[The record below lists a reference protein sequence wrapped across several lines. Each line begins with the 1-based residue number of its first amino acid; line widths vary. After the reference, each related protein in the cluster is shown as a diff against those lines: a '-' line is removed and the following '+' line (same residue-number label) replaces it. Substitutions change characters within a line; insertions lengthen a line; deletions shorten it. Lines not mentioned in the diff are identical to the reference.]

1 MYAVVE
7 GDVVMY
13 LVIFTLLI
21 SFYIFN
27 QLFNVPILSYFIG
40 LLAVASLIISLKRAN
55 GLYLKTGVVFL
66 SIGLVLF
73 FLSDQPLHTFFLH
86 FHSMLGLISLFFM
99 LPFIHS
105 LIHVGHFDTQLNKLL
120 TLHTTST
127 KQLYQKSS
135 FVTHILGMFLNIATI
150 PLLYTSLKPS
160 LVSLK
165 EDVRQNIYTRNLLRS
180 YALCLSWS
188 PVEVLVSVTIDAT
201 KLKYYQIAPVTFCL
215 MLIVLMTDWI
225 LFSRKSKQLP
235 SIVQLKD
242 ARTTPKRIK
251 RKTLQFALMLMSFI
265 TLVSLIDTWI
275 GKGYLFTVVLTIV
288 PFSLLFSYVIKKRKQ
303 YIAVS
308 VPHWKERTVHL
319 SNYMCLFLSA
329 GFFVDMLIV
338 TNSMKP
344 VQALMM
350 SISSHAIWVYCVIGL
365 YFLIT
370 ALCGF
375 HPLVSLALL
384 ISMMAPV
391 LHELPAL
398 PIAIMLIT
406 AGTSTV
412 MFSPFNVSVSL
423 LADLMKVNPYR
434 ITRWN
439 IWFAVFYISMGFMC
453 ATVITVI
460 FYS

>member
-1 MYAVVE
+1 
-7 GDVVMY
+7 MY
-13 LVIFTLLI
+13 LLVFTLLI
-21 SFYIFN
+21 SLYIVH
-27 QLFNVPILSYFIG
+27 QLFPAPILSYFVG
-40 LLAVASLIISLKRAN
+40 LLAAASLTISFKKAN
-55 GLYLKTGVVFL
+55 GLYLKTGAVFL
-66 SIGLVLF
+66 IIGLFLF
-73 FLSDQPLHTFFLH
+73 FLSGQPLHTFFLH
-86 FHSMLGLISLFFM
+86 FHSMLGLLSLFFM

-120 TLHTTST
+120 TLRTTSSN
-127 KQLYQKSS
+127 QLYRKSS

-160 LVSLK
+160 LESLK
-165 EDVRQNIYTRNLLRS
+165 ERVKQHLYTRNLLRS

-201 KLKYYQIAPVTFCL
+201 KLKYYQIAPITFGL
-215 MLIVLMTDWI
+215 MVVVLAIDWM
-225 LFSRKSKQLP
+225 LFSRQSKRLP
-235 SIVQLKD
+235 NIIQSSETN
-242 ARTTPKRIK
+242 ANPHRIK
-251 RKTLQFALMLMSFI
+251 RKTLQLAFMLLGFM
-265 TLVSLIDTWI
+265 TVVSLVDAWF
-275 GKGYLFTVVLTIV
+275 GKGYLFAVVLTII
-288 PFSLLFSYVIKKRKQ
+288 PFALLFSSVIKKRKQ

-308 VPHWKERTVHL
+308 VPHWKERTRQL

-329 GFFVDMLIV
+329 GFFVDMLLA
-338 TNSMKP
+338 TNSMQP
-344 VQALMM
+344 IQAFIV
-350 SISSHAIWVYCVIGL
+350 SISDHDIWVYCVIGL

-384 ISMMAPV
+384 VSMMAPV
-391 LHELPAL
+391 IPELPAL
-398 PIAIMLIT
+398 PIAIMLIV

-439 IWFAVFYISMGFMC
+439 IWFASLYISMGIAC
-453 ATVITVI
+453 AAIITVI
-460 FYS
+460 FYT

>member
-1 MYAVVE
+1 MY
-7 GDVVMY
+7 VMIY
-13 LVIFTLLI
+13 TLLI
-21 SFYIFN
+21 SFYIVN
-27 QLFNVPILSYFIG
+27 QLFPAPILSYFVG
-40 LLAVASLIISLKRAN
+40 LLAIASLTISLKKAA
-55 GLYLKTGVVFL
+55 GLYLKTGAVFL
-66 SIGLVLF
+66 SVGLILF
-73 FLSDQPLHTFFLH
+73 FLSGQPLHTFFLH
-86 FHSMLGLISLFFM
+86 FHSMLGLLSLFFM

-127 KQLYQKSS
+127 KQLYRKSS

-160 LVSLK
+160 LASLK
-165 EDVRQNIYTRNLLRS
+165 EHVRQQLYTRNLLRS

-201 KLKYYQIAPVTFCL
+201 KLKYYQIAPVSFCL

-225 LFSRKSKQLP
+225 LFSRQSKRLP
-235 SIVQLKD
+235 GIIELEN
-242 ARTTPKRIK
+242 THTNPKRIR
-251 RKTLQFALMLMSFI
+251 RKTLQLAFMLLSFI
-265 TLVSLIDTWI
+265 SVVSLVDVWV
-275 GKGYLFTVVLTIV
+275 GKGYLFAVVLAII
-288 PFSLLFSYVIKKRKQ
+288 PFSLLFSSIIKKRKQ
-303 YIAVS
+303 YVAVS
-308 VPHWKERTVHL
+308 VPHWKERTSQL

-329 GFFVDMLIV
+329 GFFVDMLLV
-338 TNSMKP
+338 TDSLKP
-344 VQALMM
+344 VQAFIV
-350 SISSHAIWVYCVIGL
+350 SISSHAILVYCVIGL

-384 ISMMAPV
+384 VSMLVPV
-391 LHELPAL
+391 IQELPAL
-398 PIAIMLIT
+398 PLAIMLIT

-439 IWFAVFYISMGFMC
+439 IWFASFYISIGIIS

>member
-1 MYAVVE
+1 
-7 GDVVMY
+7 MY
-13 LVIFTLLI
+13 LLVFTLLI
-21 SFYIFN
+21 SLYIVH
-27 QLFNVPILSYFIG
+27 QLFPAYILSYFVG
-40 LLAVASLIISLKRAN
+40 LLAAASLTISFKKAN
-55 GLYLKTGVVFL
+55 GLYLKTGAVFL
-66 SIGLVLF
+66 IIGLFLF
-73 FLSDQPLHTFFLH
+73 FLSGQPLLTFFLH
-86 FHSMLGLISLFFM
+86 FHSMLGLLSLFFM

-120 TLHTTST
+120 TLRTTNPN
-127 KQLYQKSS
+127 QLYRKSS

-160 LVSLK
+160 LDSLK
-165 EDVRQNIYTRNLLRS
+165 EQVKQHLYTRNLLRS

-201 KLKYYQIAPVTFCL
+201 KLKYYQIAPITFGL
-215 MLIVLMTDWI
+215 MVVVLAIDWM
-225 LFSRKSKQLP
+225 LFSRQSKRLP
-235 SIVQLKD
+235 NIIQS
-242 ARTTPKRIK
+242 AETNANPHRIK
-251 RKTLQFALMLMSFI
+251 RKTLQLAFMLLSFM
-265 TLVSLIDTWI
+265 TAVSLVDAWI
-275 GKGYLFTVVLTIV
+275 GKGYLFAVVLTII
-288 PFSLLFSYVIKKRKQ
+288 PFALLFSSVIKKRKQ

-308 VPHWKERTVHL
+308 VPHWKERTRQL

-329 GFFVDMLIV
+329 GFFVDMLLA
-338 TNSMKP
+338 TNSMQP
-344 VQALMM
+344 IQAFIVN
-350 SISSHAIWVYCVIGL
+350 ISDHAIWVYCVIGL

-384 ISMMAPV
+384 VSMMAPV
-391 LHELPAL
+391 IHELPAL
-398 PIAIMLIT
+398 PIAIMLIV

-439 IWFAVFYISMGFMC
+439 IWFASLYISMGIAC
-453 ATVITVI
+453 AAIITVL
-460 FYS
+460 FYT

>member
-1 MYAVVE
+1 
-7 GDVVMY
+7 MY
-13 LVIFTLLI
+13 LLVFTLLI
-21 SFYIFN
+21 SLYIVH
-27 QLFNVPILSYFIG
+27 QLFPAPILSYFVG
-40 LLAVASLIISLKRAN
+40 LLAAASLTISFKKAN
-55 GLYLKTGVVFL
+55 GLYLKTGAVFL
-66 SIGLVLF
+66 IIGLFLF
-73 FLSDQPLHTFFLH
+73 FLSGQPLHTFFLH
-86 FHSMLGLISLFFM
+86 FHSMLGLLSLFFM

-120 TLHTTST
+120 TLHTTSSN
-127 KQLYQKSS
+127 QLYRKSS

-160 LVSLK
+160 LESLK
-165 EDVRQNIYTRNLLRS
+165 ERVKQHLYTRNLLRS

-201 KLKYYQIAPVTFCL
+201 KLKYYQIAPITFGL
-215 MLIVLMTDWI
+215 MVVVLAIDWM
-225 LFSRKSKQLP
+225 LFSRQSKRLP
-235 SIVQLKD
+235 NIIQSSETN
-242 ARTTPKRIK
+242 ANPHRIK
-251 RKTLQFALMLMSFI
+251 RKTLQLAFMLLGFM
-265 TLVSLIDTWI
+265 TVVSLVDAWF
-275 GKGYLFTVVLTIV
+275 GKGYLFAVVLTII
-288 PFSLLFSYVIKKRKQ
+288 PFALLFSSVIKKRKQ

-308 VPHWKERTVHL
+308 VPHWKERTRQL

-329 GFFVDMLIV
+329 GFFVDMLLA
-338 TNSMKP
+338 TNSMQP
-344 VQALMM
+344 IQAFIV
-350 SISSHAIWVYCVIGL
+350 SISDHDIWVYCVIGL

-384 ISMMAPV
+384 VSMMAPV
-391 LHELPAL
+391 IPELPAL
-398 PIAIMLIT
+398 PIAIMLIV

-439 IWFAVFYISMGFMC
+439 IWFASLYISMGIAC
-453 ATVITVI
+453 AAIITVI
-460 FYS
+460 FYT

>member
-1 MYAVVE
+1 MY
-7 GDVVMY
+7 VMIY
-13 LVIFTLLI
+13 TLLI
-21 SFYIFN
+21 SFYIMN
-27 QLFNVPILSYFIG
+27 QLFPAHILSYFVG
-40 LLAVASLIISLKRAN
+40 LLAVASLTISLKKAN
-55 GLYLKTGVVFL
+55 GLYLKTGAVFL

-86 FHSMLGLISLFFM
+86 FHSMLGLLSLFFM

-127 KQLYQKSS
+127 KQLYRKSS

-160 LVSLK
+160 LDSLN
-165 EDVRQNIYTRNLLRS
+165 EHIRQHLYTRNLLRS

-215 MLIVLMTDWI
+215 MLIVLMTDWM
-225 LFSRKSKQLP
+225 LFSRQSKRLP
-235 SIVQLKD
+235 NIIQSEETHINS
-242 ARTTPKRIK
+242 KRIK
-251 RKTLQFALMLMSFI
+251 RKTLQLAFMLLSFI
-265 TLVSLIDTWI
+265 TAVSLVDAWM
-275 GKGYLFTVVLTIV
+275 GKGYLFAVVLTII
-288 PFSLLFSYVIKKRKQ
+288 PFSLLFSSVIKKRKQ
-303 YIAVS
+303 YVAVS
-308 VPHWKERTVHL
+308 ASHWKERTSQL

-329 GFFVDMLIV
+329 GFFVDMLLV

-344 VQALMM
+344 VQAFIV
-350 SISSHAIWVYCVIGL
+350 SISDHAIWVYCVIGL

-384 ISMMAPV
+384 VSMLTPV
-391 LHELPAL
+391 IHELPAL
-398 PIAIMLIT
+398 PIAMMLIT

-439 IWFAVFYISMGFMC
+439 IWFASFYISIGIIS
-453 ATVITVI
+453 ATVITFI

>member
-1 MYAVVE
+1 
-7 GDVVMY
+7 MY
-13 LVIFTLLI
+13 LLVFTLLI
-21 SFYIFN
+21 SLYIVH
-27 QLFNVPILSYFIG
+27 QLFPAPILSYFVG
-40 LLAVASLIISLKRAN
+40 LLAATSLIISFKKAS
-55 GLYLKTGVVFL
+55 GLYLKTGGMFL
-66 SIGLVLF
+66 MIGLFLF
-73 FLSDQPLHTFFLH
+73 FLSDEPLHTFFLH
-86 FHSMLGLISLFFM
+86 FHSMLGLLSLFFM

-127 KQLYQKSS
+127 NQLYRKSS

-160 LVSLK
+160 LDSLK
-165 EDVRQNIYTRNLLRS
+165 EQVKQHLYTRNLLRS

-201 KLKYYQIAPVTFCL
+201 ELKYYQIAPVTFGL
-215 MLIVLMTDWI
+215 MVIVLATDWM
-225 LFSRKSKQLP
+225 LFSRQSKRHPNIIQSTETNSNP
-235 SIVQLKD
+235 
-242 ARTTPKRIK
+242 RRIK
-251 RKTLQFALMLMSFI
+251 RKTLQLAFMLLSFM
-265 TLVSLIDTWI
+265 TAVSLVDAWI
-275 GKGYLFTVVLTIV
+275 GKGYLFAVVLTII
-288 PFSLLFSYVIKKRKQ
+288 PFALLFSSVIKKRKQ

-308 VPHWKERTVHL
+308 VPHWKEKTRQL

-329 GFFVDMLIV
+329 GFFVDMLLA
-338 TNSMKP
+338 TNSMQP
-344 VQALMM
+344 IQAFIV
-350 SISSHAIWVYCVIGL
+350 SISDDAILVYCVIGL

-384 ISMMAPV
+384 VSMMAPV
-391 LHELPAL
+391 IQELPAL
-398 PIAIMLIT
+398 PIAIMLIV

-439 IWFAVFYISMGFMC
+439 IWFASFYISMGIAC
-453 ATVITVI
+453 ATIITII

>member
-1 MYAVVE
+1 
-7 GDVVMY
+7 MY
-13 LVIFTLLI
+13 LLVFTLLI
-21 SFYIFN
+21 SLYIVH
-27 QLFNVPILSYFIG
+27 QLFPAYILSYFVG
-40 LLAVASLIISLKRAN
+40 LLAAASLTISFKKAN
-55 GLYLKTGVVFL
+55 GLYLKTGAVFL
-66 SIGLVLF
+66 IIGLFLF
-73 FLSDQPLHTFFLH
+73 FLSGQPLHTFFLH
-86 FHSMLGLISLFFM
+86 FHSMLGLLSLFFM

-120 TLHTTST
+120 TLRTTNPN
-127 KQLYQKSS
+127 QLYRKSS

-160 LVSLK
+160 LDSLK
-165 EDVRQNIYTRNLLRS
+165 EQVKQHLYTRNLLRS

-201 KLKYYQIAPVTFCL
+201 KLKYYQIAPITFGL
-215 MLIVLMTDWI
+215 MVVVLAIDWM
-225 LFSRKSKQLP
+225 LFSRQSKRLP
-235 SIVQLKD
+235 NIIQS
-242 ARTTPKRIK
+242 AETNANPHRIK
-251 RKTLQFALMLMSFI
+251 RKTLQLAFMLLSFM
-265 TLVSLIDTWI
+265 TAVSLVDAWI
-275 GKGYLFTVVLTIV
+275 GKGYLFAVVLTII
-288 PFSLLFSYVIKKRKQ
+288 PFALLFSSVIKKRKQ

-308 VPHWKERTVHL
+308 VPHWKERTRQL

-329 GFFVDMLIV
+329 GFFVDMLLA
-338 TNSMKP
+338 TNSMQP
-344 VQALMM
+344 IQAFIIN
-350 SISSHAIWVYCVIGL
+350 ISDHAIWVYCVIGL

-384 ISMMAPV
+384 VSMMAPV
-391 LHELPAL
+391 IHELPAL
-398 PIAIMLIT
+398 PIAIMLIV

-439 IWFAVFYISMGFMC
+439 IWFASLYISMGIAC
-453 ATVITVI
+453 AAIITVI
-460 FYS
+460 FYT

>member
-1 MYAVVE
+1 MI
-7 GDVVMY
+7 Y
-13 LVIFTLLI
+13 LLIFTLLI
-21 SFYIFN
+21 SLYIVH
-27 QLFNVPILSYFIG
+27 QLFPAPILSYLVG
-40 LLAVASLIISLKRAN
+40 LLAAASLTISFKKAS
-55 GLYLKTGVVFL
+55 GLYLKTGAMFL
-66 SIGLVLF
+66 LIGLVLF
-73 FLSDQPLHTFFLH
+73 FWSEQPLHTLFLH
-86 FHSMLGLISLFFM
+86 FHSMLGLLSLFFM

-127 KQLYQKSS
+127 NQLYRKSS
-135 FVTHILGMFLNIATI
+135 FVTHVLGMFLNIATI

-160 LVSLK
+160 LNALQEQVKQHL
-165 EDVRQNIYTRNLLRS
+165 YTRNLLRS

-215 MLIVLMTDWI
+215 MVLVLLTDWL
-225 LFSRKSKQLP
+225 LFSRQSKRLP
-235 SIVQLKD
+235 HIIQTAEAHSN
-242 ARTTPKRIK
+242 PHRIK
-251 RKTLQFALMLMSFI
+251 RKTLQLAFMLLSFM
-265 TLVSLIDTWI
+265 TVVSLVDAWV
-275 GKGYLFTVVLTIV
+275 GKGYLFAVVLTII
-288 PFSLLFSYVIKKRKQ
+288 PFALLFSSIIKKRKQ
-303 YIAVS
+303 YVAVS
-308 VPHWKERTVHL
+308 IPHWKERTRQL

-329 GFFVDMLIV
+329 GFFVDMLLV
-338 TNSMKP
+338 TNSLQP
-344 VQALMM
+344 IQAFIV
-350 SISSHAIWVYCVIGL
+350 SISDHTIWVYGVIGL

-384 ISMMAPV
+384 VSLMAPV
-391 LHELPAL
+391 IHELPAL
-398 PIAIMLIT
+398 PIAIMLII

-412 MFSPFNVSVSL
+412 MFSPYNVSVSL

-439 IWFAVFYISMGFMC
+439 IWFAGFYISMGIAC
-453 ATVITVI
+453 ATIITVI

>member
-1 MYAVVE
+1 MY
-7 GDVVMY
+7 VMIY
-13 LVIFTLLI
+13 TLLI
-21 SFYIFN
+21 SFYIVN
-27 QLFNVPILSYFIG
+27 QLFPAPILFYFVG
-40 LLAVASLIISLKRAN
+40 LLAVASLTISLKKAN
-55 GLYLKTGVVFL
+55 GLYLKTGSMFL
-66 SIGLVLF
+66 FIGLVLF

-86 FHSMLGLISLFFM
+86 FHSMLGLLSLFLM

-127 KQLYQKSS
+127 KQLYRKSS
-135 FVTHILGMFLNIATI
+135 FVTHVLGMFLNIATI

-160 LVSLK
+160 LDSLT
-165 EDVRQNIYTRNLLRS
+165 EHVRQQLYTRNLLRS

-215 MLIVLMTDWI
+215 MLIVLMTDWL
-225 LFSRKSKQLP
+225 LFSRQSKQLP
-235 SIVQLKD
+235 DIIELED
-242 ARTTPKRIK
+242 TRTNPKRIK
-251 RKTLQFALMLMSFI
+251 RKTLQLALMLLSFI
-265 TLVSLIDTWI
+265 TVVSLVDGWV
-275 GKGYLFTVVLTIV
+275 GKGYLFAVVLAII
-288 PFSLLFSYVIKKRKQ
+288 PFALLFSSVIKKRKQ
-303 YIAVS
+303 YVAVS
-308 VPHWKERTVHL
+308 VPHWKERTSHL

-329 GFFVDMLIV
+329 GFFVDMLLV
-338 TNSMKP
+338 TNSLKP
-344 VQALMM
+344 IQAFIV
-350 SISSHAIWVYCVIGL
+350 SISDHSIWVYCVIGL

-384 ISMMAPV
+384 VSMLTPFI
-391 LHELPAL
+391 HELPAL
-398 PIAIMLIT
+398 PIAIVLIT

-439 IWFAVFYISMGFMC
+439 IWFAGFYISMGIIC